1 MHFRLIVGQDFRD
14 ECKGE
19 CSSFLFCFLSSA
31 SSAPQA
37 AGGHLGCLG
46 VRAGRGQ
53 ALDES
58 AVHCRVN
65 TVTDRDRE
73 RERAVSP
80 STASFTPVLAGM
92 LDWESNQRPF

>member
-37 AGGHLGCLG
+37 AGGPLGCLG

-65 TVTDRDRE
+65 TGTDRD
-73 RERAVSP
+73 
-80 STASFTPVLAGM
+80 L
-92 LDWESNQRPF
+92 